1 MVREPE
7 AEEKAPIREESGSGH
22 SQCPQKAKGSRWKPS
37 SDTPGKATK
46 KCTLWWHQGSVR
58 GEARLPVVQQGKLAT
73 KMPHSPVL
81 LDQGRGGMFHDLE
94 NSRLESID

>member
-1 MVREPE
+1 MRLRRKHQLERKVAVGILSVHR
-7 AEEKAPIREESGSGH
+7 K
-22 SQCPQKAKGSRWKPS
+22 QKGRRWKPS
-37 SDTPGKATK
+37 SNTPGKATK

-58 GEARLPVVQQGKLAT
+58 GEARLVVVLQGKLAT

-81 LDQGRGGMFHDLE
+81 LDQGRGGMFYDLE